1 MACAIPSFIENCH
14 VLSNDQVYELDGRG
28 YGLNYR
34 LVSLVFLKRS
44 CTKRIGQGSTVR
56 CQNL

>member
-14 VLSNDQVYELDGRG
+14 TLSNDQVYELDGRG

-34 LVSLVFLKRS
+34 LVPYVFF
-44 CTKRIGQGSTVR
+44 
-56 CQNL
+56 